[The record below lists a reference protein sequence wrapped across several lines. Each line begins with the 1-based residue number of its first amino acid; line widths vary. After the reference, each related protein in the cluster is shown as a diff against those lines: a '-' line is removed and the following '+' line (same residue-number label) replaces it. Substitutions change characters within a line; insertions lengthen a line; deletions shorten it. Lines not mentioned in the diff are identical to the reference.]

1 MAAVMPN
8 SAFIDGMRVKGG
20 IGGRGRDGTEEAE
33 AREEIPQEEEE
44 RESKGSDERWPNGE
58 EEIKSFHGFV
68 GIDDSIIWFCI
79 G

>member
-44 RESKGSDERWPNGE
+44 RESKGSDER
-58 EEIKSFHGFV
+58 
-68 GIDDSIIWFCI
+68 
-79 G
+79 